1 MEDRRRVPRQT
12 GSWRGVCSVEG
23 ESLSR
28 WRECHVIDMSEL
40 GLGIEFQH
48 FWPSDLVGRRISVD
62 LPTVGASIKLVLE
75 GEIRSATICPNGFVR
90 AGIEFD
96 GLSEDEESI
105 AEVLALA
112 SLGGP

>member
-1 MEDRRRVPRQT
+1 MEDRRRVPRQPT
-12 GSWRGVCSVEG
+12 SWRGVCSIEG
-23 ESLSR
+23 ESPDR

-48 FWPSDLVGRRISVD
+48 VLPSDLVGRRITVD
-62 LPTVGASIKLVLE
+62 LPTVGASIKLALE
-75 GEIRSATICPNGFVR
+75 GEIRSAKTSSTGSVR
-90 AGIEFD
+90 AGIEFV

-112 SLGGP
+112 SLDGL